1 MRLPSVSWSET
12 ANCLRDCAWQSMY
25 CGLSLCERF
34 AVAQHLLSQPYPI
47 FDVVIGAPTYN
58 QRLFPNVPAAPG
70 MPCAG
75 EDRSIYRRGARRWR
89 KLYRVNGHIFQA
101 KRFNRRAFCAFCQDR
116 IWGLGRQGFKCIQ
129 CKLLV
134 HKKCHK
140 LVQKPCSNEHVDPI
154 EVKDDANGESTLGRA
169 SSVRS
174 RADPEP
180 PLPETPPAP
189 ASAPVRNED
198 LEPGSQR
205 QYSLDDFELIR
216 VIGRGSYAKVLMVEL
231 KRTKRVYAMKV
242 IKKAL
247 VTDDEDIDWVQTEK
261 HVFETASNH
270 PFLVGLHSC
279 FQTPSRLFFVIE
291 FVRGGDLMF
300 HMQRQRR
307 LPEEHARFYAA
318 EISLALHFL
327 HERGVIYRDLKL
339 DNVLLDH
346 EGHIKLTDYGMC
358 KEGVRPGDTTSTF
371 CGTPNYI
378 APEILRGEEY
388 GFSVDWW
395 ALGVLTYEMLAGRSP
410 FDIAHAADNPDQN
423 TEDYLFQ
430 VILEKTI
437 RIPRSLSVKAASVLK
452 GFLNK
457 NPVERLG
464 CGEAGFLDIVNHPFF
479 KSIEWEMLELKQ
491 VVPPF
496 KPRLEGERDLAN
508 FPPEFTDEPVHL
520 TPDNDTVIADIDQSE
535 FEGFEYVNPLLM
547 SLEDCV

>member
-1 MRLPSVSWSET
+1 MVRQRRRQDQDCLLTLLAILCDET
-12 ANCLRDCAWQSMY
+12 DAKKRIKK
-25 CGLSLCERF
+25 
-34 AVAQHLLSQPYPI
+34 V
-47 FDVVIGAPTYN
+47 
-58 QRLFPNVPAAPG
+58 FPNVPPAPG
-70 MPCAG
+70 MSCAG

-140 LVQKPCSNEHVDPI
+140 LVQKPCSSEHVDPVEI
-154 EVKDDANGESTLGRA
+154 KDDANGESTLGRA

-180 PLPETPPAP
+180 PLPDTPPAP
-189 ASAPVRNED
+189 APAVRED

-410 FDIAHAADNPDQN
+410 FDIAQAADNPDQN

-457 NPVERLG
+457 SPSERLG
-464 CGEAGFLDIVNHPFF
+464 CGESGFMDIVQHPFF
-479 KSIEWEMLELKQ
+479 KSIEWEMLEQKQ

-520 TPDNDTVIADIDQSE
+520 TPDNDNVIADIDQSE